1 MAFAWRS
8 SGISY
13 LKYSQIC
20 AQAVRNA
27 LKADLKPAAQIR
39 DEQGI
44 KFAKWQDGKASEN
57 VFLETPKAEKN

>member
-27 LKADLKPAAQIR
+27 LKADLKSSAQIR
-39 DEQGI
+39 VEQGI
-44 KFAKWQDGKASEN
+44 KFANWSEGK
-57 VFLETPKAEKN
+57 FQLEM